1 MRNLA
6 PHILVAAALA
16 LSPIAAFGQAA
27 PAVGV
32 PPITVPGTL
41 IIPPATP
48 AGQQQLIS
56 GTPWV
61 NGHGLVQGPNWRD
74 NYQIIHDILAGMG
87 TWDAN
92 GAYTPR
98 LPAGGISGA
107 LAGPTATV
115 LGGVLAATAPAN
127 QFQNGIGTDG
137 KPTFAQPSFGNISG
151 VAGASQGGTG
161 ATTPA
166 GALAS
171 LGGLSK
177 AGDTVLGPMNVL
189 VNPSITPF
197 SGKYA
202 TNGSLDWNLTA
213 NGIFTATDPTINAPD
228 VIGTGSLQSNP
239 PFTDPNKAISSRTQ
253 MLINTRVG
261 DTHPSWGVF
270 PFEINFDDSPAL
282 GALITTPNNDVEFQ
296 GNMLIAPTGGQGD
309 CSKNFCISGWG
320 MNIDLKVRGS
330 QGQIMLAVQNE
341 ADYNNSYQGK
351 DAFQVNQWLTY
362 GGDYPIIASI
372 YSTNQFTDNY
382 TGTATVSGS
391 TVTWTSGF
399 KFDPDLT
406 YMLTIGGQLVRVA
419 SVAACNPAPAG
430 HQLCSTT
437 LTLQKAPTTQGTNVS
452 FSWAPAAATYGVL
465 FADAPTTPLNQT
477 ADFLA
482 NDMAYYGIVLGG
494 HHYIDFSSGNEA
506 TDGTGAPY
514 FGSMN
519 SGQKLCF
526 SGLDACRNQYTNGA
540 ANVLQDIS
548 SGGVVFDELGVSGA
562 TSHIRVTDAVGGSG
576 GPLLSAVGT
585 DTNVSLNFAPQG
597 TGLLVLNGPVVLP
610 ATPVN
615 SGAGTKG
622 SLCLD
627 NNGLVFVK
635 TTAGACL

>member
-1 MRNLA
+1 MPSLA
-6 PHILVAAALA
+6 SRLGAAAVFALLPAAAL
-16 LSPIAAFGQAA
+16 GQAQSV
-27 PAVGV
+27 VGL
-32 PPITVPGTL
+32 PPVTVPGTL

-92 GAYTPR
+92 GVYTPR
-98 LPAGGISGA
+98 M
-107 LAGPTATV
+107 
-115 LGGVLAATAPAN
+115 
-127 QFQNGIGTDG
+127 
-137 KPTFAQPSFGNISG
+137 
-151 VAGASQGGTG
+151 
-161 ATTPA
+161 PA
-166 GALAS
+166 GAVLGFTPLAPGNNLS
-171 LGGLSK
+171 DVASAAAALANLGGLNK
-177 AGDTVLGPMNVL
+177 TGDTVLGSFNVL
-189 VNPSITPF
+189 SNATITPF

-228 VIGTGSLQSNP
+228 VIGTGSIQSSP

-282 GALITTPNNDVEFQ
+282 GAPITTPNNDVEFQ

-309 CSKNFCISGWG
+309 CSKNFCVSGWG

-330 QGQIMLAVQNE
+330 QGQVMLAVQNE

-419 SVAACNPAPAG
+419 SVAACSPAPAG
-430 HQLCSTT
+430 HQLCSTS
-437 LTLQKAPTTQGTNVS
+437 LTLQKAPTAQGANVS
-452 FSWAPAAATYGVL
+452 FSWAPAAATFGIL
-465 FADAPTTPLNQT
+465 FADAPATPLNQT
-477 ADFLA
+477 ADLIA
-482 NDMAYYGIVLGG
+482 NDMAYYGVVLGG

-562 TSHIRVTDAVGGSG
+562 TSHIRVTDAAGGG

-585 DTNVSLNFAPQG
+585 DANVSLNLAPQG

-610 ATPVN
+610 VTPVN